1 MKPCIIGVS
10 GAIAGGKTTVANM
23 FRELLGGEMI
33 SADAIAHELLDND
46 PEIKREM
53 LQRWG
58 EECLDE
64 HGRLSRK
71 KIAELTFGKPEEV
84 AALNSIALPRIISRI
99 QQLIDNSQAEYIIID
114 APLLFET
121 GLDGGCD
128 ITIFVEANFDV
139 RARRVRSR
147 RWDVEEL
154 RKRESSQMPPERK
167 SRKATYVVNN
177 DGRKDETER
186 QVKTIVKDI
195 IESNVEKLK
204 RHRRKNNG
212 KKQRKELG

>member
-10 GAIAGGKTTVANM
+10 GAIAGGKTTVAEM
-23 FRELLGGEMI
+23 FREQLGGEMF
-33 SADAIAHELLDND
+33 SADDIAHELLENG

-53 LQRWG
+53 VERWG
-58 EECLDE
+58 SECLDE
-64 HGRLSRK
+64 QGRLSRE
-71 KIAELTFGKPEEV
+71 KIAALTFGKPEEV
-84 AALNSIALPRIISRI
+84 AALNSIALQRIIRRM

-128 ITIFVEANFDV
+128 LTIFVEASFDV

-147 RWDVEEL
+147 GWDVEEL

-186 QVKTIVKDI
+186 QVKIIVKNI
-195 IESNVEKLK
+195 VENIK

-212 KKQRKELG
+212 NKKQREELG